1 MFAKKLAVG
10 LISLISLSATA
21 QLSTDSISH
30 QYVHT
35 TLHYLA
41 DDKFKGRVNFSKEQ
55 LEITDFLAKEFESFG
70 LQPIQGNTTF
80 SWPFAVGNNNV
91 AAKLIWNKNGI
102 EGDAFKFF
110 PAQLT
115 NRHVSLDSCIILT
128 AYPPFSPQ
136 LLLSNWRNNEPVVI
150 QLILPDT
157 VKAADVIANLKIPYG
172 MPSAD
177 VLLVAT
183 NEKFSSGEILT
194 DRKKTSST
202 LYNVIGMLPGK
213 SKPNE
218 VIVFSAH
225 YDHISEDM
233 YNNYGRVF
241 NGANDNASGTTA
253 VLALADYFSMRNDN
267 ERTILFCLFAGEELG
282 LLGSRAFVSTIKPES
297 IKAVINIEMIGM
309 TNAVGKNAF
318 MVTGPDRSTLFDILK
333 KNVRGIDINVKPLR
347 RDDRNLFERSD
358 NYPFYLKNIPAHTIM
373 CSDDNDNC
381 YHQAC
386 DDADRIDTK
395 NMTSIIRAIA
405 KSAVTLINGND
416 TPVIK

>member
-1 MFAKKLAVG
+1 
-10 LISLISLSATA
+10 
-21 QLSTDSISH
+21 
-30 QYVHT
+30 
-35 TLHYLA
+35 
-41 DDKFKGRVNFSKEQ
+41 
-55 LEITDFLAKEFESFG
+55 
-70 LQPIQGNTTF
+70 
-80 SWPFAVGNNNV
+80 
-91 AAKLIWNKNGI
+91 
-102 EGDAFKFF
+102 
-110 PAQLT
+110 
-115 NRHVSLDSCIILT
+115 
-128 AYPPFSPQ
+128 
-136 LLLSNWRNNEPVVI
+136 
-150 QLILPDT
+150 
-157 VKAADVIANLKIPYG
+157 
-172 MPSAD
+172 
-177 VLLVAT
+177 
-183 NEKFSSGEILT
+183 
-194 DRKKTSST
+194 
-202 LYNVIGMLPGK
+202 MLPGK